1 MQQKEII
8 IQELIVARTISAK
21 EYAYFTTQKQLF
33 TIGNNN
39 FKEVNYNNRKTKAMN
54 ITKKVELN

>member
-8 IQELIVARTISAK
+8 IQDCCISAK